1 MIKNSPIN
9 NSVYNIVKSGT
20 KEIPAF
26 IKGLERQISDMKNS
40 EFKAV
45 FKEISGK
52 LSLSKNFKSQDT
64 FDGLAT
70 VAQKVDIVENPDIK
84 KFWNVYNVF

>member
-1 MIKNSPIN
+1 MIKNSQIN

-26 IKGLERQISDMKNS
+26 VKGLERQISDMKNS

-52 LSLSKNFKSQDT
+52 LSLSKNFKS
-64 FDGLAT
+64 
-70 VAQKVDIVENPDIK
+70 
-84 KFWNVYNVF
+84 

>member
-1 MIKNSPIN
+1 M
-9 NSVYNIVKSGT
+9 KSGT

-26 IKGLERQISDMKNS
+26 VKGLERQISDMKNP

-45 FKEISGK
+45 FQEISGK

-64 FDGLAT
+64 FD
-70 VAQKVDIVENPDIK
+70 
-84 KFWNVYNVF
+84 